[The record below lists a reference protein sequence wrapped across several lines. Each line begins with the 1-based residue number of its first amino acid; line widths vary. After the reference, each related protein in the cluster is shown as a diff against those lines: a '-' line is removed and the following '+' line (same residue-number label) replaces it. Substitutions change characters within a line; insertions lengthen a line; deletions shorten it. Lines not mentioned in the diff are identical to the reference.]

1 MLGCRSQ
8 ACVVL
13 LEDRHHLRPAKLG
26 WYVRIGREHLTL
38 LRARD
43 RNVMLGIMGTGLRRR
58 HSVAL
63 PAVKSDVDLQ
73 RLGMKGTRPQLIEE
87 VMRIEATLL
96 VAHAGVVAPDDKVR
110 TAEGLANEGTKQR
123 RARTGIAHLDR

>member
-8 ACVVL
+8 DCVVL
-13 LEDRHHLRPAKLG
+13 LDDRHHLRPAKLG

-43 RNVMLGIMGTGLRRR
+43 RNVMLGIVGTGLRRR

-73 RLGMKGTRPQLIEE
+73 RLRMKCTRPQLIEDE
-87 VMRIEATLL
+87 MGIEGTVV
-96 VAHAGVVAPDDKVR
+96 VADAAVVAPDAKAP
-110 TAEGLANEGTKQR
+110 TN
-123 RARTGIAHLDR
+123 